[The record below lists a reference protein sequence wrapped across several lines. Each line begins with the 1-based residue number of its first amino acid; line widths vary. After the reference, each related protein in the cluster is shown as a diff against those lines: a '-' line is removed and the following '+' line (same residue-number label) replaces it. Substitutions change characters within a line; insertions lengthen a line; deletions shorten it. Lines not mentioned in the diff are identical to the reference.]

1 MNIPKAALGNK
12 TKLFVISWKL
22 YLQNCFVCKCN
33 FSKRNHWTFEEN
45 EDKNLWFVRK
55 CAVLMAAWLYLT
67 YLVISL
73 VPYFGARF
81 KIVGWNGLNWA
92 YKNMLLLKEFQS
104 IAAEH
109 TAKLHAFPTF
119 FSQNK
124 KGELW
129 RKLLGWRV
137 LSEYIDKTVRSELIF
152 CCVFVRSFK
161 DLEYVHFQV
170 V

>member
-1 MNIPKAALGNK
+1 MYKIEK
-12 TKLFVISWKL
+12 KLFASATL
-22 YLQNCFVCKCN
+22 A
-33 FSKRNHWTFEEN
+33 
-45 EDKNLWFVRK
+45 RK
-55 CAVLMAAWLYLT
+55 IAAWLYLT

-81 KIVGWNGLNWA
+81 KIAGWNGLNWA

-129 RKLLGWRV
+129 RKLLG
-137 LSEYIDKTVRSELIF
+137 
-152 CCVFVRSFK
+152 
-161 DLEYVHFQV
+161 
-170 V
+170 